1 MAHRWCENC
10 NQIVSAEKVTY
21 KPGLCLALSLL
32 LFFMPI
38 IGTFIGIPALILS
51 TIWWICT
58 PTVCSKCG
66 SKNLKKLRLVDT
78 YQKK

>member
-10 NQIVSAEKVTY
+10 KKVVSTEKITY
-21 KPGLCLALSLL
+21 KPGLFLALSLL
-32 LFFMPI
+32 IFFMPI

-51 TIWWICT
+51 IIWWIYT
-58 PTVCSKCG
+58 PSVCSECG
-66 SKNLKKLRLVDT
+66 SRNLKKLDIADI